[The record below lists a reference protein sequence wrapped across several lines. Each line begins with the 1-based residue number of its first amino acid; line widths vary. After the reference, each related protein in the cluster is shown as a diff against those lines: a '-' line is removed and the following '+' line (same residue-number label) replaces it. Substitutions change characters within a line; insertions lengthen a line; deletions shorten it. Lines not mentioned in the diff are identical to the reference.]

1 MKPCYYFLL
10 PFLLFSCQ
18 QPLEK
23 DDLLGTWDMITLTDL
38 ETGEEERPQ
47 ADEEAFVVIRT
58 DSIYSSDG
66 LGYAWELDGDSIRI
80 EDIGAVY
87 IKKLTSEG
95 LTVEYNILSE
105 YRLTLRKRK

>member
-23 DDLLGTWDMITLTDL
+23 DDLLGTWDIIAAIDL
-38 ETGEEERPQ
+38 ETGEEEWPP
-47 ADEEAFVVIRT
+47 ADEEAFVEIRT
-58 DSIYSSDG
+58 DSIYTSDG

-80 EDIGAVY
+80 EDIGSVFVR
-87 IKKLTSEG
+87 KLTSTD
-95 LTVEYNILSE
+95 LTVEYNILVE
-105 YRLTLRKRK
+105 YRLTLHKRK